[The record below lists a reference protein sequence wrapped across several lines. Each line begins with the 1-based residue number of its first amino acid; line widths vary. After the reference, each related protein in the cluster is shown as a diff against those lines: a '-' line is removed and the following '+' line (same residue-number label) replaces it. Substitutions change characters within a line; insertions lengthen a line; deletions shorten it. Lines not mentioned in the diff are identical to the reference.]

1 MKRVF
6 GLETEYGITLSGAES
21 VDVVAESIELVRRYT
36 EHGALMK
43 WDYELEDPHLD
54 ARGFRARELLQDTD
68 ESAYYEIDKN
78 RPLSF
83 EEIKSDLV
91 LSNGARFYNDH
102 AHPEYSTPECTTLRQ
117 IVSQDKA
124 GERILA
130 ECARRRNQKLPPGYE
145 VRLYKNNTDFV
156 GHSYGCHDNYLMRRD
171 IAWDRIV
178 AGVLPF
184 LVTRQIF
191 AGAGKMGVEAE
202 SASGEPDVFQIS
214 QRADFF
220 SVLVSIDTM
229 NRRPL
234 VNTRD
239 EPHADASRYRR
250 FHVILGDSNMSQWAT
265 AMKIGATSLVLDLIE
280 RGKAPQLEIAQPINA
295 NKSISRDQTYDWIIE
310 LKDGRKISAIDVQRI
325 YLKAAAAIDDG
336 TDEDRQ
342 WILRE
347 WENVLNDLERDVML
361 TRDRVD
367 WAAKKFLLNALQQEE
382 KLSWRDPW
390 LQSIDLEYHNL
401 DFERGLYYELA
412 RQGAVRRVVPEDE
425 IKTSIFNPP
434 ETTRAFFRGR
444 SVARFNNEISSIQ
457 WDEIVFENQ
466 SQLRRIVLPEAAAD
480 ARLSALNHAARN
492 GKDFS
497 EFMSAV
503 AQIDYWK
510 TARVSTDHPRTRKI
524 AIGNSK
530 SIKSLPLD
538 RARRFAR
545 DIVADAIDAFDFVA
559 DASRDAGEQFIG
571 KPHPICSHAILTFDD
586 TEHDRVFVSPL
597 IAHHAD
603 GADRQ
608 QDGERLPD
616 AVIPIGRFHLA
627 HDDRVRF
634 AQDRQSLRRDFTQ
647 DANGETGSRERLTV
661 NNLFRQTELQT
672 GLAHFIFEKLANR
685 FDQLEVHFLG

>member
-1 MKRVF
+1 
-6 GLETEYGITLSGAES
+6 
-21 VDVVAESIELVRRYT
+21 
-36 EHGALMK
+36 
-43 WDYELEDPHLD
+43 
-54 ARGFRARELLQDTD
+54 
-68 ESAYYEIDKN
+68 
-78 RPLSF
+78 
-83 EEIKSDLV
+83 
-91 LSNGARFYNDH
+91 
-102 AHPEYSTPECTTLRQ
+102 
-117 IVSQDKA
+117 
-124 GERILA
+124 
-130 ECARRRNQKLPPGYE
+130 
-145 VRLYKNNTDFV
+145 
-156 GHSYGCHDNYLMRRD
+156 
-171 IAWDRIV
+171 
-178 AGVLPF
+178 
-184 LVTRQIF
+184 
-191 AGAGKMGVEAE
+191 
-202 SASGEPDVFQIS
+202 
-214 QRADFF
+214 
-220 SVLVSIDTM
+220 M

-336 TDEDRQ
+336 TNEDRQ

-382 KLSWRDPW
+382 KLSWTDPW

-457 WDEIVFENQ
+457 WDEIVFEDQ

-497 EFMSAV
+497 EFMSAI
-503 AQIDYWK
+503 AQID
-510 TARVSTDHPRTRKI
+510 
-524 AIGNSK
+524 
-530 SIKSLPLD
+530 
-538 RARRFAR
+538 
-545 DIVADAIDAFDFVA
+545 
-559 DASRDAGEQFIG
+559 
-571 KPHPICSHAILTFDD
+571 
-586 TEHDRVFVSPL
+586 
-597 IAHHAD
+597 
-603 GADRQ
+603 
-608 QDGERLPD
+608 
-616 AVIPIGRFHLA
+616 
-627 HDDRVRF
+627 
-634 AQDRQSLRRDFTQ
+634 
-647 DANGETGSRERLTV
+647 
-661 NNLFRQTELQT
+661 
-672 GLAHFIFEKLANR
+672 
-685 FDQLEVHFLG
+685 

>member
-6 GLETEYGITLSGAES
+6 GLETEYGITVSGTEI

-78 RPLSF
+78 RALSF

-117 IVSQDKA
+117 IVAQEKA

-130 ECARRRNQKLPPGYE
+130 ECARRRNQKLPAGYE

-178 AGVLPF
+178 AGILPF
-184 LVTRQIF
+184 LITRQIF
-191 AGAGKMGVEAE
+191 AGAGKLGIEAE
-202 SASGEPDVFQIS
+202 SASGEPGVYQIS

-220 SVLVSIDTM
+220 SVVVSIDTM

-234 VNTRD
+234 INTRD
-239 EPHADASRYRR
+239 EPHVDASRYRR
-250 FHVILGDSNMSQWAT
+250 FHVILGDSNMSEWTT
-265 AMKIGATSLVLDLIE
+265 AMKIGTTSLVLDLIE
-280 RGKAPQLEIAQPINA
+280 RGETPQLEIAQPVDA

-325 YLKAAAAIDDG
+325 YLRAASKIDNG
-336 TDEDRQ
+336 ASEDRR
-342 WILRE
+342 WVLRE
-347 WENVLNDLERDVML
+347 WENVLNDLDRDVMS

-367 WAAKKFLLNALQQEE
+367 WAAKKFLLNALQEEE
-382 KLSWRDPW
+382 KLSWSDPW
-390 LQSIDLEYHNL
+390 LQSIDLEYHNV
-401 DFERGLYYELA
+401 DRESGLYYELL
-412 RQGAVRRVVPEDE
+412 RKGLMRRFTSEEEV
-425 IKTSIFNPP
+425 KMSIFSPP

-444 SVARFNNEISSIQ
+444 AVARFNDEISSIQ
-457 WDEIVFENQ
+457 WDEIVFTNG
-466 SQLRRIVLPEAAAD
+466 SLSRRIALPEAAID
-480 ARLSALNHAARN
+480 ARLEALNHAARN

-503 AQIDYWK
+503 ARID
-510 TARVSTDHPRTRKI
+510 
-524 AIGNSK
+524 
-530 SIKSLPLD
+530 
-538 RARRFAR
+538 
-545 DIVADAIDAFDFVA
+545 
-559 DASRDAGEQFIG
+559 
-571 KPHPICSHAILTFDD
+571 
-586 TEHDRVFVSPL
+586 
-597 IAHHAD
+597 
-603 GADRQ
+603 
-608 QDGERLPD
+608 
-616 AVIPIGRFHLA
+616 
-627 HDDRVRF
+627 
-634 AQDRQSLRRDFTQ
+634 
-647 DANGETGSRERLTV
+647 
-661 NNLFRQTELQT
+661 
-672 GLAHFIFEKLANR
+672 
-685 FDQLEVHFLG
+685 